1 MRTHPALSAEDL
13 GFQIRILCE
22 ELGEGVVE
30 VVCAGL
36 NEWGVAGI
44 FFEINGNFE
53 SGHGKTLQICYK
65 G

>member
-13 GFQIRILCE
+13 GFQIRILSE

-36 NEWGVAGI
+36 NERGVAGI

-53 SGHGKTLQICYK
+53 SRHGKTL
-65 G
+65 